1 MPRNRPPD
9 DPGAGT
15 PRAAALEHAAPAR
28 PGAADAEPPSVAAA
42 LARIRAWHSALRAVA
57 RVAEAQI
64 MAACWVIRR
73 AAADRGD
80 FERLVAGEL
89 AGVLAPD
96 RAVAMAETWE
106 VARRQRAL
114 RDLALADPGDAMAF
128 VHDFAGAVGAER
140 LRTLD
145 EDDREVAALLA
156 APPRR
161 RRAQLRALV
170 RLRRGAPA
178 EPAASP
184 APADA
189 GPGPE
194 AAEAAAAG
202 GGGAADACGGE
213 AADAPAP
220 AAAKPERLVE
230 ALRALEGRLHGLADA
245 VAASRPEPGWTPAR
259 RARLL
264 RLTDLA
270 VADLDRIAECAQGAG
285 GAGDGAGGGA

>member
-1 MPRNRPPD
+1 MPRNRSPD
-9 DPGAGT
+9 DPGAAT
-15 PRAAALEHAAPAR
+15 SRAAALEHAALAPPVDTA
-28 PGAADAEPPSVAAA
+28 AEPPSAAAA

-64 MAACWVIRR
+64 MAACWVLRR
-73 AAADRGD
+73 AAADREG

-89 AGVLAPD
+89 AGVLAPE
-96 RAVAMAETWE
+96 RALAMAETWE

-128 VHDFAGAVGAER
+128 VADFAAAAGAER
-140 LRTLD
+140 VRALD

-170 RLRRGAPA
+170 RMRRGAPA
-178 EPAASP
+178 EPAAAP
-184 APADA
+184 APAANA

-194 AAEAAAAG
+194 AAEAEAEGERVADARAVADAAG
-202 GGGAADACGGE
+202 PPPE
-213 AADAPAP
+213 AV
-220 AAAKPERLVE
+220 KPERPEQLVE

-245 VAASRPEPGWTPAR
+245 VAATAADPGWTPAR
-259 RARLL
+259 RSRLL

-270 VADLDRIAECAQGAG
+270 VADLDRIAECAQGG
-285 GAGDGAGGGA
+285 GAGGGA